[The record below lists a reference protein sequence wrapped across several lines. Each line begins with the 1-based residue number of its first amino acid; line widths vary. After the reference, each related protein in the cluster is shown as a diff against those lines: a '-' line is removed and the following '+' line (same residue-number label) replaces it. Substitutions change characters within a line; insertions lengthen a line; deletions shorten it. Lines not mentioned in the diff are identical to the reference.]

1 MSEKNHPPIIV
12 GAGVAG
18 LIAARH
24 LERAGLKPI
33 LLEGEDRVGGRLKT
47 DEYEGFLL
55 DRGFQVLLNGYKEVQ
70 RYLDLKALGARSFR
84 PGAHIHLQ
92 SSRFRIVDPLR
103 EPAQIVRSGLSP
115 VGSLRDKILLA
126 KLGMRLG
133 RQGVAKC
140 FKGFEEMPTLT
151 YLQKFGF
158 SDRIID
164 RFFRPFFGGIFL
176 EQELSTPAG
185 LFRFVFK
192 MFAEKQAVLPAG
204 GIESIA
210 KQLADSLNQTD
221 IRTSVRVK
229 RVESDRVI
237 LDDGSEIKAS
247 GIIVAC
253 RPHDLVNGLPCL
265 LGTGRQAQVG
275 TFQED
280 SDPRKGSGIGTSP
293 WKGTSNLYFYS
304 ARRLRENR
312 LINLVADSTSTINT
326 FCVLDEVQPGYKP
339 KDKGGSLISV
349 TLKADQIDPD
359 AVLGQV
365 EQDLL
370 RHSRLPNDALTFLRA
385 YRIEQALPNLDYL
398 SHTRQPAH
406 SRLRDQIFLAGD
418 QELNGSLDAAMRSGR
433 LAALGLLGAIVDE

>member
-1 MSEKNHPPIIV
+1 
-12 GAGVAG
+12 
-18 LIAARH
+18 
-24 LERAGLKPI
+24 
-33 LLEGEDRVGGRLKT
+33 
-47 DEYEGFLL
+47 
-55 DRGFQVLLNGYKEVQ
+55 LNGYKEVQ
-70 RYLDLKALGARSFR
+70 RYLDLKALGVRSFR

-92 SSRFRIVDPLR
+92 SNRFRIVDPLR

-115 VGSLRDKILLA
+115 VGTFRDKILLA

-133 RQGVAKC
+133 RQGVARC
-140 FKGFEEMPTLT
+140 FKGFEETPTLE

-210 KQLADSLNQTD
+210 RQLAEALNHTE
-221 IRTSVRVK
+221 IRTSVSVK
-229 RVESDRVI
+229 AVESDRVI
-237 LDDGSEIKAS
+237 LDDGSELAAS
-247 GIIVAC
+247 GVIVAC
-253 RPHDLVNGLPCL
+253 MPHALVQGLP
-265 LGTGRQAQVG
+265 QVE
-275 TFQED
+275 TF
-280 SDPRKGSGIGTSP
+280 T

-312 LINLVADSTSTINT
+312 LINLVADNTSTINT
-326 FCVLDEVQPGYKP
+326 FCVLDEVQSSYKP

-349 TLKADQIDPD
+349 TLKADQTDPD

-406 SRLRDQIFLAGD
+406 SRVRDQIFLAGD

-433 LAALGLLGAIVDE
+433 LAALGLMGAVVDE